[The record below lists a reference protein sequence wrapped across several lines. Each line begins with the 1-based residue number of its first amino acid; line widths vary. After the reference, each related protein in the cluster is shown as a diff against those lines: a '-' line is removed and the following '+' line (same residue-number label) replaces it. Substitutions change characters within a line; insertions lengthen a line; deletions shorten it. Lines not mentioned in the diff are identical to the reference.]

1 MLAASRR
8 VTHLGIVL
16 VALNPYQSVPIY
28 GLDVIKQYAN
38 HETTVTRPERAYCCP
53 SFTCLTDPA

>member
-1 MLAASRR
+1 M
-8 VTHLGIVL
+8 
-16 VALNPYQSVPIY
+16 ALNPYQSVPIY